1 MKYAMTVILSTL
13 LLALPGV
20 GMAADDSTKKPKE
33 TLCTAKDVQH
43 NIDILRGAIVELQ
56 TTHDTQRGMQM
67 LHDHMALIID
77 NQEIM
82 LGLLDKGGKKGVKCP
97 DPRAHIKK

>member
-1 MKYAMTVILSTL
+1 MKHTMALILTAL
-13 LLALPGV
+13 MITLPGIS
-20 GMAADDSTKKPKE
+20 AAEEGSKAEPKE

-43 NIDILRGAIVELQ
+43 NINILREAIVELQ